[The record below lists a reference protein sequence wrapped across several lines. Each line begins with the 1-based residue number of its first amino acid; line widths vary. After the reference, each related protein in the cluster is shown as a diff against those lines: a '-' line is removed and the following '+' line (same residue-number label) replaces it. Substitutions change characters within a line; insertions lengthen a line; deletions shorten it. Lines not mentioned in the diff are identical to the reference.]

1 MIPQSTQAKEEFLIR
16 WARDLSVCT
25 EGELRKRWDEPDL
38 RKAIDTLDKEVGG
51 GFEARVKD
59 HNPIY
64 YLAENLFFDNV
75 RGDPSFLYAP
85 FHKERFAK
93 PALQYYFSKPGSDA
107 GFLLLAQRDSFK
119 STFQHGVTP
128 MFATLRRYLLH
139 GQHERLALLHQ
150 KAKQA
155 SINLMRLKE
164 KSRSHKWFRT
174 VWSEFASTDDFGTQ
188 EEFIWPCAGML
199 TGIGA
204 KSVVSSGL
212 TGDLTGYHF
221 DDIFFSDLVVK
232 EHVKSKTMREDTELR
247 YNGFL
252 YTVDMKAGKK
262 WHDGTRYHI
271 HDLWGKMLKNENMR
285 SVVIGA
291 GTREETLT
299 FPTRHTMEVLEA
311 IRQEEISRNG
321 SDIMYWLQMQNDPRT
336 TAMIAADLAWFRY
349 ISVQDIPI
357 DSWRVITID
366 PAWKGTK
373 NQGEGCNA
381 SIQAWAF
388 WRVGTQVMQ
397 CLLDLTSSN
406 DMTDLDGRKEVMR
419 MMKKWGVVD
428 VAPEERG
435 GKSFGTNLRNDCV
448 TAGLAF
454 NLIELKTQQTGKEQ
468 RITSFLGALQ
478 AGRVHIAKECS
489 NPKPLLDEV
498 EDYPQVELKDNI
510 DCAGYTADPAIADQ
524 YTPIFST
531 FYSERPIWARKPQKD
546 YEQQRTRYCG
556 D

>member
-1 MIPQSTQAKEEFLIR
+1 MLPQSAKAKEEFLIR

-25 EGELRKRWDEPDL
+25 EKELRKRWEEPEL
-38 RKAIDTLDKEVGG
+38 RRAIDALDKEVGG
-51 GFEARVKD
+51 GFEARVEG

-75 RGDPSFLYAP
+75 RGDSSYLYAP

-93 PALQYYFSKPGSDA
+93 PALEYYFSKPGTDS

-119 STFQHGVTP
+119 SSFQHGVTP
-128 MFATLRRYLLH
+128 MFVTLRNLLLN
-139 GQHERLALLHQ
+139 GKHERLALLHQ

-174 VWSEFASTDDFGTQ
+174 VWPEYASDEDFGTQ
-188 EEFIWPCAGML
+188 EDFIWPNAGML
-199 TGIGA
+199 KGIGS
-204 KSVVSSGL
+204 KSVVSCGL

-221 DDIFFSDLVVK
+221 DDLFFSDLVVK
-232 EHVKSKTMREDTELR
+232 EHTKSKTMREDTELR

-252 YTVDMKAGKK
+252 YTTDMKVGKK

-271 HDLWGKMLKNENMR
+271 HDLWGKMLKNDKMR

-291 GTREETLT
+291 GTTEETLT
-299 FPTRHTMEVLEA
+299 FPTRHSMDVLEA
-311 IRQEEISRNG
+311 MRQEEISRNG
-321 SDIMYWLQMQNDPRT
+321 SDIMWWLQMQNDPRT
-336 TAMIAADLAWFRY
+336 TAMIAASLEWFRY
-349 ISVQDIPI
+349 ISVQDIPQ
-357 DSWRVITID
+357 DSWRCIVID

-388 WRVGTQVMQ
+388 WRVGSLVCQ
-397 CLLDLTSSN
+397 CLLELTSSN
-406 DMTDLDGRKEVMR
+406 EMTDLDGRREVMR

-428 VAPEERG
+428 IAPEERG

-448 TAGLAF
+448 TDGLAF

-468 RITSFLGALQ
+468 RIASFLGALQ
-478 AGRVHIAKECS
+478 AGRVYIAKECA
-489 NPKPLLDEV
+489 NPKPLFDEV
-498 EDYPQVELKDNI
+498 EDYPQIENRDNI
-510 DCAGYTADPAIADQ
+510 DAAGYTVDPAIAEM
-524 YTPIFST
+524 YTPIFT
-531 FYSERPIWARKPQKD
+531 EFYSDRPLWAQKKAAQP
-546 YEQQRTRYCG
+546 EQPRTRYCG